1 MSQDRFTHTIF
12 RLSELLMDG
21 VFMRVIPTFE
31 RKTGFNALYGAIV
44 LYGAHFIAMILYALS
59 GLSTLQADALLF
71 NQSPTLGL
79 VSVASDVG
87 VFGLGLTIAYGCHRI
102 AMACIHAC
110 RRRIASVGAGRQA
123 GTLRYDAKLSR
134 ARVVT
139 LRAAVVLTALGM
151 VNHTLFASHAP
162 GVADQT
168 FLNDPLSFMIASLLL
183 CALALHIHCASAN
196 PPPRTRNI
204 RHAALS
210 HAFR

>member
-1 MSQDRFTHTIF
+1 MSQDRFTHTIV

-31 RKTGFNALYGAIV
+31 RKTGINTLYGAIA

-59 GLSTLQADALLF
+59 GLATLRADALLF
-71 NQSPTLGL
+71 TPSPTLGL
-79 VSVASDVG
+79 MSVASDLG
-87 VFGLGLTIAYGCHRI
+87 VFGVGLAIAYGCHRI
-102 AMACIHAC
+102 AIAGIDAC
-110 RRRIASVGAGRQA
+110 RRRIADADRQA
-123 GTLRYDAKLSR
+123 GTLRYDAKLLR

-139 LRAAVVLTALGM
+139 LRAAAVLTALGM
-151 VNHTLFASHAP
+151 VNHTLSASHAP
-162 GVADQT
+162 GGADQT
-168 FLNDPLSFMIASLLL
+168 FLDDPLSFMIASLLL

-204 RHAALS
+204 RHAGLD